1 MSLQFKV
8 QLLIP
13 QLLDSSFLGEWYWH
27 HSEMSHPHVNAT
39 NPSRFTCL
47 QLWGDDYEHGLLSN
61 NNEHYPLNVD
71 CVLNFLPQLG
81 GLLPS
86 PEINTFVVV
95 Q

>member
-1 MSLQFKV
+1 MLYMCTIV
-8 QLLIP
+8 
-13 QLLDSSFLGEWYWH
+13 
-27 HSEMSHPHVNAT
+27 
-39 NPSRFTCL
+39 
-47 QLWGDDYEHGLLSN
+47 GDDYEHGLLSN
-61 NNEHYPLNVD
+61 NNEHYLLNVD